1 MRRLLWGLGV
11 IAVLAGASLVLPPV
25 ASALIACPS
34 IIVESGKTG
43 ILVAEGINFQAT
55 PEGTPPGAAGHFTCF
70 TPLSGPLL
78 PSTSWNLWENPAFT
92 VLSDTLATTPHLISM
107 FSEAEGGTG
116 PTPVAGATNIL
127 EQPCSV
133 LKGLINGGNNNL
145 PTGGM
150 ESCDGAVVDLS
161 PTVRLLILSDT
172 PGNNDVPEPATG
184 LLLGAALPALLGIR
198 RQFSMRGVRLSK

>member
-25 ASALIACPS
+25 ASAATCPS
-34 IIVESGKTG
+34 ITTISGKTG
-43 ILVAEGINFQAT
+43 VLIREGPNFLVT

-78 PSTSWNLWENPAFT
+78 PSTSWNLWENPTFT
-92 VLSDTLATTPHLISM
+92 VLSDTVATTPHLISM

-116 PTPVAGATNIL
+116 PTPIVGATNIL

-150 ESCDGAVVDLS
+150 ESCDGALVDLS
-161 PTVRLLILSDT
+161 PTVKLLILSDT
-172 PGNNDVPEPATG
+172 PTNNDVPEPSTG

-198 RQFSMRGVRLSK
+198 RQFSMRGVRLK

>member
-11 IAVLAGASLVLPPV
+11 TTVLAGASFVLPPV
-25 ASALIACPS
+25 ASALIFCPS
-34 IIVESGKTG
+34 ITVESGRTG
-43 ILVAEGINFQAT
+43 VLVAEGPNFQLT
-55 PEGTPPGAAGHFTCF
+55 PEGTPPGAPGHFECA
-70 TPLSGPLL
+70 TPLLGLVL
-78 PSTSWNLWENPAFT
+78 PATSWNLWEDSGHT
-92 VLSDTLATTPHLISM
+92 VLSDTVATTPHLISM

-116 PTPVAGATNIL
+116 PTAISGATNVT

-133 LKGLINGGNNNL
+133 LKGMINGGNNNL

-161 PTVRLLILSDT
+161 PTVRLLVLSDT
-172 PGNNDVPEPATG
+172 VPEPATG

-198 RQFSMRGVRLSK
+198 RQFSKRGSV